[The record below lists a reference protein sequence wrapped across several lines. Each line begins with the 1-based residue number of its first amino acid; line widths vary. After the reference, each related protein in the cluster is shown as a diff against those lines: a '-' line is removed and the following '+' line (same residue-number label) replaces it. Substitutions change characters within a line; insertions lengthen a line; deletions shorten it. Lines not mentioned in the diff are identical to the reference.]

1 MQKLR
6 EIINF
11 DKPVVYL
18 DIEATIFK
26 KDHRVLQLSAI
37 VVNKNHIVDEF
48 NMWSNPNCPISKHVL
63 DLLKK
68 DNNFFLS
75 QRSNNYLLNEFIK
88 FSSKYDQFICFGSY
102 DQEIINYQYSTIK
115 KKPIKLID
123 IQDNFFNKLLK
134 NNKSS
139 LSLSLLA
146 EALSINN
153 TQRKEHDAL
162 LDAKM
167 LFNVVNFSLEIDNIE
182 NLKKMIYGELI
193 KPRRKVYRKNSSK
206 ETKKA
211 LLLSNDWDYV
221 YFDLKINKK
230 NLDDTTKEKYV
241 SSINFIAKKFSSKG
255 VLLKEFKKDI
265 SFQKHEQDIF
275 EKNINWIYKKFQ
287 DIFFG
292 NSIIIV
298 NKSFSLFLK
307 NYFSTNKLLPSYYY
321 ISYENLL
328 LYVSD
333 ILKINN
339 IDFINDNDLMNKL
352 ISIIRPKWNK
362 AIILNK
368 GVK

>member
-1 MQKLR
+1 MQTLR

-11 DKPVVYL
+11 DKPVIYL
-18 DIEATIFK
+18 DIEATIFENN
-26 KDHRVLQLSAI
+26 HRVLQLAAI
-37 VVNKNHIVDEF
+37 VVKNNEIVDEF
-48 NMWSNPNCPISKHVL
+48 NMWANPNSPISKHVL
-63 DLLKK
+63 ALVNK

-75 QRSNNYLLNEFIK
+75 QRSNIFLLKEFVK
-88 FSSKYDQFICFGSY
+88 FASKYDQFICFGSY
-102 DQEIINYQYSTIK
+102 DQEIMKYQYSTIK
-115 KKPIKLID
+115 KEPIKLID
-123 IQDNFFNKLLK
+123 IQDKFFNKLLK

-153 TQRKEHDAL
+153 TQKKEHDAL

-167 LFNVVNFSLEIDNIE
+167 LFNVVNYSLEIDNIE

-193 KPRRKVYRKNSSK
+193 KPRRKLYRKNSSK
-206 ETKKA
+206 ENKKT
-211 LLLSNDWDYV
+211 LSLSKDWDYV

-230 NLDDTTKEKYV
+230 NYDDSSKEKYV
-241 SSINFIAKKFSSKG
+241 SSINFVAKKFSSKG
-255 VLLKEFKKDI
+255 VLLKEFTKNI
-265 SFQKHEQDIF
+265 SFAKHEQDILD
-275 EKNINWIYKKFQ
+275 KNINWIYKKFQ
-287 DIFFG
+287 DIFFV

-298 NKSFSLFLK
+298 NKSFSSFVK
-307 NYFSTNKLLPSYYY
+307 YYFSMTGSLPSYYY
-321 ISYENLL
+321 ISYENLSS
-328 LYVSD
+328 YVSD

-339 IDFINDNDLMNKL
+339 NEFINDNDLMNKL